1 MTIGIL
7 AAGLGLLLA
16 AAAIVIPRLVNRR
29 NDPEYDAD
37 SRAYQKETGRSA
49 RDIAQGNADQ
59 AFQQENDSGSHQ
71 AGGSDGPARPSLS
84 RGLALV
90 RNFGPGYRNVS
101 SKPRRTDSPVIS
113 TSGLIGGRIP
123 VGPERLGVNHRSSAR
138 QVKIQSDRSCGE
150 AVASVEATGAIV
162 GGVCRYRDALRALLG
177 GPGEECRHELLADA
191 AVAVGWIHVNAFQVC
206 HPDGMHAAGA
216 PDASDQMACYLVVV
230 MREQD
235 QVVAIGEQRRVV
247 RDAVFGCPAEIGG
260 SGVMCSGICCEEG
273 LN

>member
-49 RDIAQGNADQ
+49 RDIAQDNADQ

-123 VGPERLGVNHRSSAR
+123 VGPTGLGNS
-138 QVKIQSDRSCGE
+138 E
-150 AVASVEATGAIV
+150 AVAREILSLPM
-162 GGVCRYRDALRALLG
+162 YPQLS
-177 GPGEECRHELLADA
+177 DA
-191 AVAVGWIHVNAFQVC
+191 AT
-206 HPDGMHAAGA
+206 D
-216 PDASDQMACYLVVV
+216 
-230 MREQD
+230 
-235 QVVAIGEQRRVV
+235 RVI
-247 RDAVFGCPAEIGG
+247 AEIRRFF
-260 SGVMCSGICCEEG
+260 
-273 LN
+273 L